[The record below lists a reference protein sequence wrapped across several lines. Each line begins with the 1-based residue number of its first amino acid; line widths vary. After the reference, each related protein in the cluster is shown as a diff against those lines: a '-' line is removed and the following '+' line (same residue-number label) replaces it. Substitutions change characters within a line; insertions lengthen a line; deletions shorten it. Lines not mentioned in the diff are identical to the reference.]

1 MDPAGFDNTAQI
13 ALDYG
18 VIANEASSD
27 TYVTDYADLAIA
39 ALEEEGVDVK
49 GADFE
54 PAEVEVT
61 PGGE

>member
-1 MDPAGFDNTAQI
+1 MDPAGFDNTARI

-18 VIANEASSD
+18 VISSD
-27 TYVTDYADLAIA
+27 AYITDYAELAVQE
-39 ALEEEGVDVK
+39 LQEEGVDVN